1 MTGSSERIPT
11 ERIIAC
17 LRETN
22 GLVSLAA
29 KRVPCSITT
38 INARRKK
45 VQAVQQT
52 IDECRDELVDYGELA
67 LRKAVIDG
75 EPWAVGLVLKTLGR
89 NRGYVERQEVTGAE
103 GGPLKI
109 EYVNDWREAPTEV

>member
-29 KRVPCSITT
+29 KRVPCAIST
-38 INARRKK
+38 INERRKR
-45 VQAVQQT
+45 VQAVQHV
-52 IDECRDELVDYGELA
+52 IDECREELVDLGELA
-67 LRKAVIDG
+67 LRAAIIRG
-75 EPWAVGLVLKTLGR
+75 EPWAVGFALKTLGK
-89 NRGYVERQEVTGAE
+89 NRGYVERQEVTGADA
-103 GGPLKI
+103 GPI
-109 EYVNDWREAPTEV
+109 VVSWDDIAHGPEDE